1 LDNNLKNILFI
12 NTGGG
17 IGDALACL
25 PTINYIIKHFHPQ
38 NIYYYSPLEKFW
50 FENKLSEYKP
60 KNLITLK
67 NFPNHFGFKNN
78 HLFLSKNLIKKFDF
92 DKFDLIVD
100 NQTRFKNALV
110 YKRIPHKYYVSP
122 CLNYLMNRPL
132 KFLKKESQFA
142 IRVVNYFN
150 KIKNLNNNPIYKLDI
165 PKNFFEEAKRLIPNK
180 NFIGFSITAGNP
192 YRKKEF
198 DLKEIIKVA
207 NHYSKIFTPTFFVE
221 KNKLDLINI
230 LKKEVKNCYIPEEE
244 TSKEFRKPI
253 LITALGML
261 TNFNISINNG
271 ISHMLSFSNNKNYI
285 FFNEQ
290 AEKWK
295 PANNLS
301 FLYDCK
307 QRNTQIDK
315 LTSKHIIDFIE
326 KN

>member
-1 LDNNLKNILFI
+1 
-12 NTGGG
+12 
-17 IGDALACL
+17 
-25 PTINYIIKHFHPQ
+25 
-38 NIYYYSPLEKFW
+38 
-50 FENKLSEYKP
+50 
-60 KNLITLK
+60 
-67 NFPNHFGFKNN
+67 
-78 HLFLSKNLIKKFDF
+78 
-92 DKFDLIVD
+92 
-100 NQTRFKNALV
+100 
-110 YKRIPHKYYVSP
+110 
-122 CLNYLMNRPL
+122 MNRPL
-132 KFLKKESQFA
+132 KLLKKENQFA

-244 TSKEFRKPI
+244 ASGELRKPI

-307 QRNTQIDK
+307 QRNTEIDK

>member
-1 LDNNLKNILFI
+1 MENNLKNILFI

-25 PTINYIIKHFHPQ
+25 PTINYIIEHFHPQ

-78 HLFLSKNLIKKFDF
+78 HYFLSKNLIKKFDF

-132 KFLKKESQFA
+132 KLLKKESQFA

-150 KIKNLNNNPIYKLDI
+150 KIKNSNNNPIYKLDI
-165 PKNFFEEAKRLIPNK
+165 PKKFFEEAKRLIPNK

-198 DLKEIIKVA
+198 DLKEIIQVA
-207 NHYSKIFTPTFFVE
+207 NHYSKTFTPTFFVE

-271 ISHMLSFSNNKNYI
+271 ISHILSFSNNKNYI

-307 QRNTQIDK
+307 QRNTEIDK
-315 LTSKHIIDFIE
+315 LTSKDIIDFIE

>member
-1 LDNNLKNILFI
+1 MDNNLKNILFI

-17 IGDALACL
+17 IGDTLACL
-25 PTINYIIKHFHPQ
+25 PTINYIIKNFQSQ

-50 FENKLSEYKP
+50 FENKLSEFKP

-78 HLFLSKNLIKKFDF
+78 HFFLSKDLIKKFNF

-122 CLNYLMNRPL
+122 CLNYLMNSPL
-132 KFLKKESQFA
+132 KLLKKEKQFA
-142 IRVVNYFN
+142 LRVVNYFN
-150 KIKNLNNNPIYKLDI
+150 KIQKINNNPIYKLDI
-165 PKNFFEEAKRLIPNK
+165 PKNFYDEAKRLIPNR
-180 NFIGFSITAGNP
+180 NFVGFSITAGNP

-198 DLKEIIKVA
+198 NLKEIIKVA
-207 NHYSKIFTPTFFVE
+207 NYYSKKLIPTFFVE
-221 KNKLDLINI
+221 NNKFDLINI
-230 LKKEVKNCYIPEEE
+230 LKKEVNNCFIPEEE
-244 TSKEFRKPI
+244 VLDKLRKPI
-253 LITALGML
+253 LITALGMR
-261 TNFNISINNG
+261 TKFNISINNG
-271 ISHMLSFSNNKNYI
+271 VSHMLSFSNNKNYV

-290 AEKWK
+290 SEKWK

-307 QRNTQIDK
+307 QRNTEIDK
-315 LTSKHIIDFIE
+315 LTSKDIIDFIE

>member
-1 LDNNLKNILFI
+1 
-12 NTGGG
+12 
-17 IGDALACL
+17 
-25 PTINYIIKHFHPQ
+25 
-38 NIYYYSPLEKFW
+38 
-50 FENKLSEYKP
+50 
-60 KNLITLK
+60 
-67 NFPNHFGFKNN
+67 
-78 HLFLSKNLIKKFDF
+78 
-92 DKFDLIVD
+92 
-100 NQTRFKNALV
+100 
-110 YKRIPHKYYVSP
+110 
-122 CLNYLMNRPL
+122 MNRPL
-132 KFLKKESQFA
+132 KLLKKESQFA

-150 KIKNLNNNPIYKLDI
+150 KIKNINNNPIYKLDI
-165 PKNFFEEAKRLIPNK
+165 PKKFFEEAKRLIPNK

-230 LKKEVKNCYIPEEE
+230 LKKEVKNCYIPEEKALE
-244 TSKEFRKPI
+244 ELRKPI

-307 QRNTQIDK
+307 QRDTEIDK